1 MKFMADISYT
11 RCKTLYKTM
20 EHNKTQGFI
29 RQSQKEK
36 NKLVY
41 VTENSLKPE
50 LEQLKD
56 KINDKGSD
64 WIKNKYP
71 ALIPIID
78 NLDTITKEVES
89 WMKLKETK

>member
-1 MKFMADISYT
+1 
-11 RCKTLYKTM
+11 M

>member
-1 MKFMADISYT
+1 MK
-11 RCKTLYKTM
+11 
-20 EHNKTQGFI
+20 
-29 RQSQKEK
+29 
-36 NKLVY
+36 
-41 VTENSLKPE
+41 
-50 LEQLKD
+50 
-56 KINDKGSD
+56 DKGSD